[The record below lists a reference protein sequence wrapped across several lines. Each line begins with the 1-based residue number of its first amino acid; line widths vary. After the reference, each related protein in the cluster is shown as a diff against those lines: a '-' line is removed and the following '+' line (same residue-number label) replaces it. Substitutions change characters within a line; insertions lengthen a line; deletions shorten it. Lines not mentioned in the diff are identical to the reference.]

1 MGSRQ
6 YQQYDN
12 RTPNAAV
19 YVCYTLPGMITESSS
34 IIEAPTRD
42 ELIDA
47 FLRRA
52 HLTPISSVEAG
63 EILDEWNA
71 YGCLDYVK
79 VDGQWAVRL
88 KARSRWQ

>member
-1 MGSRQ
+1 MV
-6 YQQYDN
+6 
-12 RTPNAAV
+12 TAP
-19 YVCYTLPGMITESSS
+19 SS

-42 ELIDA
+42 ELVDA

-52 HLTPISSVEAG
+52 HLTPISSEQAAA
-63 EILDEWNA
+63 ILDEWNA